1 MAEFDEFDFEDEN
14 DGSDLVKK
22 LRKQVTELS
31 KALKERDEQLNEF
44 FAVTREQEIV
54 QALQEIGV
62 NPKIAAFVPDD
73 IEDMDQLTDWLG
85 EYGEVFGV
93 SATNDSG
100 DHRPESVQAAER
112 MSAIEEG
119 GIDPTIGQSLEQ
131 KIQNATTPEELAA
144 ILKG

>member
-31 KALKERDEQLNEF
+31 KALKERDEQLTEF

-62 NPKIAAFVPDD
+62 NPKIATFVPDD
-73 IEDMDQLTDWLG
+73 IEDMDQLTEWLG

-100 DHRPESVQAAER
+100 DNRPESVQAAER

-131 KIQNATTPEELAA
+131 KIQNATSPEELAA